1 MEKSKKAN
9 KRKNKNVDLDMDIDS
24 EQNSNEEETKEI
36 KNSNKKKNKSKSVT
50 NSKTRSVSKS
60 STNSKK
66 TKEDKE
72 KTLDNEIKDESNSNL
87 PKKKTQKTLGDF
99 GLGKSK
105 QSAEISVIP
114 NDVQL
119 RIYSWNVAGLR
130 AVLKKPGWKEFIDAE
145 NPDILCL
152 NETKVDE
159 STIEKNNF
167 ENLLGSNYKAYF
179 NCSQSKQGYSG
190 TAIFTKFKPLAVT
203 YGIGK
208 QEHDD
213 EGRVITMEFDKFFL
227 VATYIPNAGEGLRR
241 LGYRV
246 KQWDVD
252 FQAYLEDLKKKKSVI
267 WGGDI
272 NVAHQDI
279 DIHDPKGNKFSAGFT
294 TEERNSF
301 SEFLKNGWVDTF
313 RDMNKDVVLYSY
325 WTYFFNCRAKNKGW
339 RLDYFIV
346 DENSKKNVVNS
357 EILTNYLGSDHCP
370 IKLTWKN

>member
-9 KRKNKNVDLDMDIDS
+9 KRKNKNVDLDI
-24 EQNSNEEETKEI
+24 EEISDEEVETK
-36 KNSNKKKNKSKSVT
+36 KPKSNKKNKSKSVAK
-50 NSKTRSVSKS
+50 SKSRSVSKS
-60 STNSKK
+60 SKKSKESKDKNS
-66 TKEDKE
+66 
-72 KTLDNEIKDESNSNL
+72 DNEIKDELNTNL
-87 PKKKTQKTLGDF
+87 PKKKIQKTLGDF
-99 GLGKSK
+99 GLGAKNK
-105 QSAEISVIP
+105 QSSEISEIP
-114 NDVQL
+114 NDAEV

-159 STIEKNNF
+159 NTIEKNNF
-167 ENLLGSNYKAYF
+167 DNLLGSSYKAYF

-190 TAIFTKFKPLAVT
+190 TAIFTKFKPLTVK

-227 VATYIPNAGEGLRR
+227 VATYIPNAGEGLKR
-241 LGYRV
+241 LAYRV
-246 KQWDVD
+246 KEWDVA
-252 FQAYLEDLKKKKSVI
+252 FQAYLEELKKIKSVI
-267 WGGDI
+267 WSGDI
-272 NVAHQDI
+272 NVAHQEI
-279 DIHDPKGNKFSAGFT
+279 DIHDPKANKFSAGFT
-294 TEERNSF
+294 TDERNSF
-301 SEFLKNGWVDTF
+301 AKFLENGWIDTF
-313 RDMNKDVVLYSY
+313 RDINKDLVMYSY

-346 DENSKKNVVNS
+346 DDNSKKSVVNS
-357 EILTNYLGSDHCP
+357 EILTHYFGSDHCP